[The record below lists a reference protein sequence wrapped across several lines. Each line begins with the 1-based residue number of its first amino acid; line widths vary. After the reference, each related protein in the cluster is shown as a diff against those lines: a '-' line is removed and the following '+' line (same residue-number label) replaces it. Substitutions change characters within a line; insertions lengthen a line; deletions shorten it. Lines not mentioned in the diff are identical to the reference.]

1 MKLQNMAV
9 IFIIIILPISMVL
22 ADYTASRVDTLRLQI
37 SYDEKLDNATAD
49 AVEAFQMN
57 TFNGDES
64 VLANYKIENIEAAV
78 NAFYTSVRTN
88 FSMSGYNNQAIE
100 QFIPAVVFILYD
112 GYYIYSPYQNT
123 WDQETI
129 DITNNYEQSGEVAT
143 YEGDLYTNSSR
154 ETLFGLKPYIYYSCR
169 YKRGNLDVVITY
181 S

>member
-64 VLANYKIENIEAAV
+64 VLANY
-78 NAFYTSVRTN
+78 
-88 FSMSGYNNQAIE
+88 
-100 QFIPAVVFILYD
+100 
-112 GYYIYSPYQNT
+112 
-123 WDQETI
+123 
-129 DITNNYEQSGEVAT
+129 
-143 YEGDLYTNSSR
+143 
-154 ETLFGLKPYIYYSCR
+154 
-169 YKRGNLDVVITY
+169 
-181 S
+181 

>member
-78 NAFYTSVRTN
+78 NAFYT
-88 FSMSGYNNQAIE
+88 
-100 QFIPAVVFILYD
+100 D
-112 GYYIYSPYQNT
+112 
-123 WDQETI
+123 
-129 DITNNYEQSGEVAT
+129 
-143 YEGDLYTNSSR
+143 SR
-154 ETLFGLKPYIYYSCR
+154 ER
-169 YKRGNLDVVITY
+169 
-181 S
+181 